1 MSVADINTAMDA
13 AVSSMTSGDYSNA
26 IAYATKALGLMA
38 VLPDSRH
45 GSGEMRWRTSGVT
58 DFINQVRKL
67 QSASNGLGN
76 SAGIMQIQKV
86 NYVNPSELSSY

>member
-13 AVSSMTSGDYSNA
+13 AVAYMATGDYSAA
-26 IAYATKALGLMA
+26 IAQATKALGLMA

-45 GSGEMRWRTSGVT
+45 GSGEMRWRTAGVEA
-58 DFINQVRKL
+58 FINQIRKL